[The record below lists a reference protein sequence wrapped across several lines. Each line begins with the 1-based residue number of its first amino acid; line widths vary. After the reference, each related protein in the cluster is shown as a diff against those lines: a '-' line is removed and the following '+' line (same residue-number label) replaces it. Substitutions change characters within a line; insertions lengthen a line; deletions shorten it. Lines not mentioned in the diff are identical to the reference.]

1 MPRLILISGP
11 SCIGKSPLVKGIG
24 TLCPKV
30 AETLE
35 TIVLYTDRD
44 KRPGE
49 EDGKDYHFRTR
60 EEIKALEGD
69 KGYLVVDNRGD
80 LQALEL
86 AAIDRILEKGC
97 HALYEGNPRLP
108 AKLREADVLEGYD
121 TLSIFLSPLSRDE
134 LRAAQEAGLDIE
146 ALVTDIQRRKLL
158 HRTTR
163 QEGMLSRP
171 DLDDIETRATS
182 AYDELREAWRYDAV
196 VPLHDGEGHDN
207 WSRFGLPIGSARA
220 AIKTVAALIAGQHTD
235 GTEYWE
241 ADLLE

>member
-24 TLCPKV
+24 TLCPRV

-35 TIVLYTDRD
+35 TLVLTTDRAR
-44 KRPGE
+44 RPGE

-60 EEIKALEGD
+60 EEIETLRDDDGHV
-69 KGYLVVDNRGD
+69 VVDNRGD

-86 AAIDRILEKGC
+86 AAIDRIHEKGS

-108 AKLREADVLEGYD
+108 AKLREAGVLDRYD
-121 TLSIFLSPLSRDE
+121 TLSIFLAPLSRDE
-134 LRAAQEAGLDIE
+134 LRAAQEAGLDRE
-146 ALVTDIQRRKLL
+146 ALVTQIQRRKLL
-158 HRTTR
+158 YRTTL
-163 QEGMLSRP
+163 QQGMLSRP

-182 AYDELREAWRYDAV
+182 AYNEMHEAWRYDAV

-220 AIKTVAALIAGQHTD
+220 AIRTVAALIDGQHTD

>member
-1 MPRLILISGP
+1 MPKLILISGP

-24 TLCPKV
+24 TVCPKV
-30 AETLE
+30 ASLFEPL
-35 TIVLYTDRD
+35 VLSTDRAR
-44 KRPGE
+44 RPGE
-49 EDGKDYHFRTR
+49 EDGKAYHFRTR
-60 EEIKALEGD
+60 AELEKLRKA
-69 KGYLVVDNRGD
+69 KGHVVVDNRGD
-80 LQALEL
+80 LHALEL
-86 AAIDRILEKGC
+86 AAIDRIHATGR

-108 AKLREADVLEGYD
+108 AALREAGVLDRYD
-121 TLSIFLSPLSRDE
+121 TLSIFLSPLSREE
-134 LRAAQEAGLDIE
+134 LRAVQEAGLDPE

-171 DLDDIETRATS
+171 DLDDIEIRATS
-182 AYDELREAWRYDAV
+182 AYDEMHEAWRYDAV

-220 AIKTVAALIAGQHTD
+220 AIRTVAALISGRHTG

-241 ADLLE
+241 ADLLQ

>member
-11 SCIGKSPLVKGIG
+11 SCIGKSPLVEGIG

-35 TIVLYTDRD
+35 ALVLNTDRD
-44 KRPGE
+44 RRPGE
-49 EDGKDYHFRTR
+49 EDGKDYHFRPR
-60 EEIKALEGD
+60 EEIEALRDDTGH
-69 KGYLVVDNRGD
+69 VVVNNRGD

-86 AAIDRILEKGC
+86 AAIDRIHAQGH

-108 AKLREADVLEGYD
+108 AKLREAGVLEAYD

-134 LRAAQEAGLDIE
+134 LRAAQEAGLDRE
-146 ALVTDIQRRKLL
+146 GLVTEIQRRKLL
-158 HRTTR
+158 YRTTR

-196 VPLHDGEGHDN
+196 VPLHDGEGDDN
-207 WSRFGLPIGSARA
+207 WSRFGMPIGSART
-220 AIKTVAALIAGQHTD
+220 AIKTVAALIADQPTG